1 MKTSEHGGLEHGAVR
16 ALAWTGVLTAAVYL
30 ATCLFYVRG
39 FRGYTRTQREVF
51 IWLAVLPLLYLFRR
65 GYRIVRDSGG
75 RVQTSQVVW
84 FAALFCVTCAAVYP
98 FHSTDIFG
106 YINRGWQQVHYHLN
120 PYVHTVAEVPGW
132 REDPMIWDHWIYN
145 PNPYGFLFTLLA
157 RALTL
162 LGGGNWALTLGLFKA
177 VNVAAYG
184 FTGWL
189 VWSGAKH
196 LGHERPTLALYSFLW
211 NPLVL
216 LHHIANGHN
225 DILIGCA
232 LALAAYLVVTGRDVW
247 VLPTLA
253 AAVMLKYSPV
263 LLVPAAL
270 VYVFKKRGWKTAALG
285 CLLAGLVVL
294 AAAAPFLADW
304 RQFRLEDIRDNAT
317 LIDNSLHSFII
328 HLYENAA
335 RLFKPLAQFHGAI
348 DWGIKTALR
357 GFFAI
362 FLVVIHLRFL
372 RRSSAGRLLEL
383 WVLVLLVLLC
393 AVSSKFNAWYMGML
407 LPPALF
413 LPERHW
419 LRRLT
424 LLVTT
429 AQTLSLTFF
438 KQAYILNYFA
448 MILVPA
454 LIVFRQ
460 VRRKPEHEGGRPAS
474 QSEEG
479 GRKVTTTLVPP
490 SEV

>member
-1 MKTSEHGGLEHGAVR
+1 MKTNVGQAREGQAARSLT
-16 ALAWTGVLTAAVYL
+16 WTGALTAVVYL
-30 ATCLFYVRG
+30 ATFLFYVRG
-39 FRGYTRTQREVF
+39 FQGYTRTQREVF
-51 IWLAVLPLLYLFRR
+51 IWLAVVPLLYLFWR

-98 FHSTDIFG
+98 FHSTDAFG
-106 YINRGWQQVHYHLN
+106 YINRGWQQVHYHMN

-132 REDPMIWDHWIYN
+132 RDDPMIWNHWIYN

-157 RALTL
+157 RGLTL
-162 LGGGNWALTLGLFKA
+162 LGGGHWALTLGLFKA
-177 VNVAAYG
+177 VNAAAYG

-196 LGHERPTLALYSFLW
+196 LGHERPMLALYSFLW

-247 VLPTLA
+247 VLPALA
-253 AAVMLKYSPV
+253 AAMMLKYAPA

-270 VYVFKKRGWKTAALG
+270 VYIYRRRGWKMTVVG
-285 CLLAGLVVL
+285 CLLAALVVV
-294 AAAAPFLADW
+294 AVAAPFLADW

-328 HLYENAA
+328 HIYTNLA
-335 RLFKPLAQFHGAI
+335 RLVGPLMQFKEAFNS
-348 DWGIKTALR
+348 GIKIVLRVGFAL
-357 GFFAI
+357 
-362 FLVVIHLRFL
+362 FLILIHLRFW
-372 RRSSAGRLLEL
+372 RRSSAGRLVEL
-383 WVLVLLVLLC
+383 WALVMLLLMCV
-393 AVSSKFNAWYMGML
+393 VSSKFNAWYMGML
-407 LPPALF
+407 LPPVLF

-454 LIVFRQ
+454 IIIFRQ
-460 VRRKPEHEGGRPAS
+460 VRSEKGRIGEP
-474 QSEEG
+474 
-479 GRKVTTTLVPP
+479 KN
-490 SEV
+490 

>member
-1 MKTSEHGGLEHGAVR
+1 MKANEEQLGGGSAAR
-16 ALAWTGVLTAAVYL
+16 ALAWTGALTAVVYV
-30 ATCLFYVRG
+30 ATFLFYVRG
-39 FRGYTRTQREVF
+39 FQGYTRTAREVF
-51 IWLAVLPLLYLFRR
+51 IWLAVLPLLYLFWR

-75 RVQTSQVVW
+75 ELKTSQVVW

-98 FHSTDIFG
+98 FHSTDVYG
-106 YINRGWQQVHYHLN
+106 YINRGWQQVHYHMN
-120 PYVHTVAEVPGW
+120 PYVYTVAEVPGW
-132 REDPMIWDHWIYN
+132 RDDPMIWDHWIYN

-157 RALTL
+157 RGLTL
-162 LGGGNWALTLGLFKA
+162 LGGGNWVVTLGLFKA
-177 VNVAAYG
+177 VNVAAYA

-196 LGHERPTLALYSFLW
+196 LGHERPLLALYSFLW

-247 VLPTLA
+247 ILPALA
-253 AAVMLKYSPV
+253 AATMLKYAPA

-270 VYVFKKRGWKTAALG
+270 VYVFKRRGWKTTVVG
-285 CLLAGLVVL
+285 CLLAALVVIL
-294 AAAAPFLADW
+294 AAAPFLVDW

-317 LIDNSLHSFII
+317 LIDNSLHSFLI
-328 HLYENAA
+328 HIYENAA
-335 RLFKPLAQFHGAI
+335 RLFKPLAQFHGAV
-348 DWGIKTALR
+348 DTGIKTVLR
-357 GFFAI
+357 GFFAV

-372 RRSSAGRLLEL
+372 KRSSMERLVEL
-383 WVLVLLVLLC
+383 WALVMLVLMCV
-393 AVSSKFNAWYMGML
+393 VSSKFNAWYMGML

-413 LPERHW
+413 LAERHW
-419 LRRLT
+419 LRRVT
-424 LLVTT
+424 LLITT

-454 LIVFRQ
+454 VVIFRQ
-460 VRRKPEHEGGRPAS
+460 LKREKAFEEDPPGGREALS
-474 QSEEG
+474 S
-479 GRKVTTTLVPP
+479 
-490 SEV
+490 S